1 MKEWIEKVGLT
12 IRGKYE
18 GSPSYDMG
26 YVSFYRL
33 RTDIA
38 YSVSEE
44 YGKHYE
50 EMPKACAKLIDV
62 ACYDLR
68 TERLIKKYH
77 CKERFL
83 SFLYQ
88 SDVGGK
94 LSPYKCKALLDQI
107 SNVRNDA
114 LYGYTAYPEN
124 CMSMEKFKDLL
135 RECFK
140 RKVYLEWY

>member
-1 MKEWIEKVGLT
+1 MGVT
-12 IRGKYE
+12 IRGRFE

-26 YVSFYRL
+26 YITFFQL
-33 RTDIA
+33 RKDIA
-38 YSVSEE
+38 YTVSEE

-88 SDVGGK
+88 SDVEGK

-114 LYGYTAYPEN
+114 LYGYTAYPES
-124 CMSMEKFKDLL
+124 CLTMDKFKELL
-135 RECFK
+135 RQCFNR
-140 RKVYLEWY
+140 RKYLEWY

>member
-1 MKEWIEKVGLT
+1 MGLT
-12 IRGKYE
+12 IRGRFD

-26 YVSFYRL
+26 YVSFFQL
-33 RTDIA
+33 RKDIA

-50 EMPKACAKLIDV
+50 ELSKACAKLIDV
-62 ACYDLR
+62 DAYNAR
-68 TERLIKKYH
+68 TEWLIKKYH

-88 SDVGGK
+88 SDCSGK
-94 LSPYKCKALLDQI
+94 LSPFKCKALLDQI
-107 SNVRNDA
+107 ADVKGKA

-124 CMSMEKFKDLL
+124 CLTMDKFKELL
-135 RECFK
+135 RECFNR
-140 RKVYLEWY
+140 RKYLEWY

>member
-1 MKEWIEKVGLT
+1 MGIT

-33 RTDIA
+33 RRDIA

-88 SDVGGK
+88 SDEEGK
-94 LSPYKCKALLDQI
+94 LSPYQCKTLLDQI
-107 SNVRNDA
+107 SNVRNDT

-124 CMSMEKFKDLL
+124 CMSIEKFKDLL
-135 RECFK
+135 HECFT
-140 RKVYLEWY
+140 RRAYLVWG